1 MKIEKKWLTLW
12 ENSKDMRFFLL
23 IVIILIGCFTI
34 FGESSVTA
42 EELRQMCSEAMKKR
56 DFPKTLSLAKDL
68 RERSIKSKDERMLG
82 NADFYLGSS
91 ELFLGDTESGIYHL
105 NEARSIAEKYDNDT
119 LLGRALNSL
128 GIYEASVNSN
138 YYLAQHYL
146 LQSLDCYDME
156 GSASANLA
164 NIALLQNDTSG
175 VHFAMR
181 TYEYGN
187 KTNEIHYTYSGLINL
202 AEFAILK
209 GEYNAAS
216 DYLIRAEKIGEDHG
230 YADRDRLKLLNAII
244 LAHFG
249 NTEESN
255 DILKNIKADIT
266 EKLPI
271 YLPDLLYQMGYNY
284 YKQRKYAESNA
295 ILMEAEQASKNN
307 ASSTSLGKIYSM
319 MAANYSAMGLDSQAY
334 TYMNQA
340 FDIAEKNGQTD
351 RQRMMNE
358 RKLTLDAIHQDQK
371 RQLAEENAR
380 YTRRLSIF
388 LSLLL
393 LLAIATIIIVIFNL
407 RRRNKL
413 YRHIV
418 QQNVAMLEEEEK
430 YKGRLLELESQL
442 ESQAENEIVDT
453 HSAAEIERDEDP
465 KVETKKVSGSH
476 SIAEIKSKRLFGALQ
491 ELMEKEGWFR
501 NPLLTREE
509 VMEQLKTNSTYLAQV
524 IKDNAGM
531 NYSQYVNSFRIREAL
546 KALSDKERIE
556 VPIKDIAVE
565 AGFNSLTTFY
575 KLFQQATG
583 ISPSAYRRSLL
594 TIE

>member
-1 MKIEKKWLTLW
+1 MQKK
-12 ENSKDMRFFLL
+12 KDIMRFFLTS
-23 IVIILIGCFTI
+23 IIILTTWLTA
-34 FGESSVTA
+34 FGDNASVPT
-42 EELRQMCSEAMKKR
+42 EELRQMCSDAMKRR
-56 DFPKTLSLAKDL
+56 DFRKAQILAKDL
-68 RERSIKSKDERMLG
+68 REHSIKNKDDRMLG
-82 NADFYLGSS
+82 NADFFLGAS
-91 ELFLGDTESGIYHL
+91 ELFLGDSESGLYHL

-119 LLGRALNSL
+119 LLGKALNCL

-175 VHFAMR
+175 VHYAMR

-216 DYLIRAEKIGEDHG
+216 DYIIRAEKIGEDHG
-230 YADRDRLKLLNAII
+230 YADRDRLKLLNATI
-244 LAHFG
+244 LTHFEK
-249 NTEESN
+249 TAESN
-255 DILKNIKADIT
+255 AILKAIKAVMA
-266 EKLPI
+266 EKQPI
-271 YLPDLLYQMGYNY
+271 YLPDLLYLMGENYN
-284 YKQRKYAESNA
+284 KEGKYAESNA
-295 ILMEAEQASKNN
+295 ILLEAEQAAKNN
-307 ASSTSLGKIYSM
+307 ASNPSLGKTYKL
-319 MAANYSAMGLDSQAY
+319 MAENYSAMGLDNKALN
-334 TYMNQA
+334 YMRQA
-340 FDIAEKNGQTD
+340 FDISESNGQTD
-351 RQRMMNE
+351 RQRMVNE
-358 RKLTLDAIHQDQK
+358 RKLTLDVIHQEQE
-371 RQLAEENAR
+371 RQLAEEKAR
-380 YTRRLSIF
+380 YTSRLSVF

-393 LLAIATIIIVIFNL
+393 LLAIATIVIVILNQ

-430 YKGRLLELESQL
+430 YKARIHELESQL
-442 ESQAENEIVDT
+442 ENQKPVKIDIAASPVVEENEK
-453 HSAAEIERDEDP
+453 ADEP
-465 KVETKKVSGSH
+465 KEEEKKGSGTYSM
-476 SIAEIKSKRLFGALQ
+476 AEIKSKRLFEALQ
-491 ELMEKEGWFR
+491 TLMEKEGMFR

-524 IKDNAGM
+524 IKDNSGM

-556 VPIKDIAVE
+556 VPIKDTAVE
-565 AGFNSLTTFY
+565 VGFNSLTTFY

-594 TIE
+594 SIA

>member
-1 MKIEKKWLTLW
+1 
-12 ENSKDMRFFLL
+12 MRFFLTT
-23 IVIILIGCFTI
+23 IIILLTCLTSM
-34 FGESSVTA
+34 GESSPITT
-42 EELRQMCSEAMKKR
+42 EELHHMCSEAMKKR
-56 DFPKTLSLAKDL
+56 DFHKTLSLAKDL
-68 RERSIKSKDERMLG
+68 REHSIKSKDDLLLG
-82 NADFYLGSS
+82 NADFYLGAS
-91 ELFLGDTESGIYHL
+91 EVFLGDPESGITHL

-119 LLGRALNSL
+119 LLGKTLNCL

-175 VHFAMR
+175 VYYAMR

-187 KTNEIHYTYSGLINL
+187 KTNEIHYIYSGLINL

-209 GEYNAAS
+209 GEYNDAS
-216 DYLIRAEKIGEDHG
+216 DYIIKAEKIGEDHG
-230 YADRDRLKLLNAII
+230 YADRDRLKLLKASILTHFGKTSESNAI
-244 LAHFG
+244 
-249 NTEESN
+249 
-255 DILKNIKADIT
+255 LKEIKSVIA
-266 EKLPI
+266 ENQPI
-271 YLPDLLYQMGYNY
+271 YLPDLLYLMGENY
-284 YKQRKYAESNA
+284 SKEGNYAESNA
-295 ILMEAEQASKNN
+295 ILLEAEQASKDK
-307 ASSTSLGKIYSM
+307 ASSTSLGKTYRL
-319 MAANYSAMGLDSQAY
+319 MAANYSAMGLDRQAFS
-334 TYMNQA
+334 YMNQA

-358 RKLTLDAIHQDQK
+358 RKLTLDVIHQEQK
-371 RQLAEENAR
+371 RQLAEEKAR
-380 YTRRLSIF
+380 YTSRLSVF

-393 LLAIATIIIVIFNL
+393 VLAIATIVIVVLNQ

-418 QQNVAMLEEEEK
+418 KQNVAMLEEEEK
-430 YKGRLLELESQL
+430 YKVRIQELENQL
-442 ESQAENEIVDT
+442 ENQNTHKNETGANLVADENEKPDN
-453 HSAAEIERDEDP
+453 HKDEG
-465 KVETKKVSGSH
+465 KKANGSY
-476 SIAEIKSKRLFGALQ
+476 SIAEIKSKRLFSALQ
-491 ELMEKEGWFR
+491 GLMEKEGWFR

-524 IKDNAGM
+524 IKENAGM

-565 AGFNSLTTFY
+565 VGFNSLTTFY